1 MAGHPNYASWS
12 GFSMSSRYE
21 ALEPTSDRYACL
33 DPAAELSFTVASCPS
48 KAHASTRYA
57 CDFFATQESIR
68 SCSSE
73 VARYIEENSRWRVT
87 FCLLNLC
94 PLVSEHV
101 IADIPRNPTH
111 A

>member
-1 MAGHPNYASWS
+1 MAARPG
-12 GFSMSSRYE
+12 
-21 ALEPTSDRYACL
+21 
-33 DPAAELSFTVASCPS
+33 
-48 KAHASTRYA
+48 
-57 CDFFATQESIR
+57 
-68 SCSSE
+68 E